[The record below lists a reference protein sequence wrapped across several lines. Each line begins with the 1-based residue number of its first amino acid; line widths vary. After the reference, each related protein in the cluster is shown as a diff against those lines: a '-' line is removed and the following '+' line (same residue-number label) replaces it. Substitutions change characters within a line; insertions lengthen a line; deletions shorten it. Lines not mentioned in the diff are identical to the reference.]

1 MNISKVISCDRYSS
15 LNRLVRVT
23 AYVLRFVKN
32 LRNRIRN
39 NSPAPEASTRE
50 LTSAEVSAAESLW
63 VKSVQSMSFAKEI
76 EFLKSRKKNTK
87 PPLVHQFG
95 LFLDGQEILRCK
107 GRINEATLS
116 LTAKIPALLP
126 PKHWFTELVIR
137 DTHERVKH
145 SGIRNT
151 LAAIREVF
159 WILRGREAVTKSV
172 RHCVMFLTDHQPH
185 LNYQN
190 FVYLMPHLF
199 LIRD

>member
-1 MNISKVISCDRYSS
+1 
-15 LNRLVRVT
+15 
-23 AYVLRFVKN
+23 
-32 LRNRIRN
+32 
-39 NSPAPEASTRE
+39 
-50 LTSAEVSAAESLW
+50 

-95 LFLDGQEILRCK
+95 FFLDGQEILRCK

-116 LTAKIPALLP
+116 LPAKIPALLP

-145 SGIRNT
+145 VGSDKRSILDSSWWRSCE
-151 LAAIREVF
+151 EVCAS
-159 WILRGREAVTKSV
+159 LRHLQKSV
-172 RHCVMFLTDHQPH
+172 FLTDHQPH

-190 FVYLMPHLF
+190 FVYLMPNLF